1 MKRGAQGARIVT
13 KWVRSVELHSARAFC
28 KSNYARVITAQ
39 WSARVNVSIKRKR
52 KKTRGG
58 GSVKGGKGE
67 RRKKQKDTARETERK
82 KHWSRAYSIRTRS
95 YVSALNESLV
105 ATKAACHR
113 VSQTLIW
120 ITKTARGIPLS
131 GPDLLY
137 SFSCLASAASLF
149 LSVFSYRFI
158 SFPPSSFPSPFSFLF
173 FVFLFSSFLSFFF
186 LFFFFFFFVRQRPI
200 NPLIPRGLCATCG
213 VPARRKWR
221 SRWKRT
227 TSKSALIIAGSW
239 TIVTATVL
247 CERGTPLSR
256 DQAGQR
262 SDAIIFAKFAEMRD
276 TPPPL
281 PSIGDCLLTKW
292 DCQPSCFAPARNEN
306 FGTRRCTRWFLRQAT
321 ACRPVDDEDTGESL
335 SDIMRRELE
344 GRNLIVK
351 RTILTSKPDKL
362 IDAASI
368 CICKNIRTF
377 SVIIINY

>member
-1 MKRGAQGARIVT
+1 MKRGAQGARIVIER
-13 KWVRSVELHSARAFC
+13 VRSVELHSGRAFC

-67 RRKKQKDTARETERK
+67 RRKKAKGYGEGNREKEALKSRVFDTYAQLRIGFKRKLGRYKSSVPSSITNIDLNHKDRPR
-82 KHWSRAYSIRTRS
+82 YSIVGAR
-95 YVSALNESLV
+95 
-105 ATKAACHR
+105 
-113 VSQTLIW
+113 LIVQFLLSSF
-120 ITKTARGIPLS
+120 RCQPL
-131 GPDLLY
+131 PL
-137 SFSCLASAASLF
+137 CLF
-149 LSVFSYRFI
+149 LSFHFFS
-158 SFPPSSFPSPFSFLF
+158 PPSSFSSLFSFSF
-173 FVFLFSSFLSFFF
+173 FVSLFSSFLFFFFFF
-186 LFFFFFFFVRQRPI
+186 LFFFFVRQRPI

-256 DQAGQR
+256 DQPGQR

-321 ACRPVDDEDTGESL
+321 ARRPVDDVDTGESL
-335 SDIMRRELE
+335 SDIMRRER
-344 GRNLIVK
+344 RNLIVK
-351 RTILTSKPDKL
+351 WTILTRKPDKL
-362 IDAASI
+362 IDVALI
-368 CICKNIRTF
+368 CICKNIWTF
-377 SVIIINY
+377 SVIVINY